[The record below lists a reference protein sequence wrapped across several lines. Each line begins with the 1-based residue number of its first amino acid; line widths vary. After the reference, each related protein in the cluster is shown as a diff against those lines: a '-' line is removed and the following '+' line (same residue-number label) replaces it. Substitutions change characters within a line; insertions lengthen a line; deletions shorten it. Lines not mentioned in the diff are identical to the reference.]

1 MEIAPI
7 CKVSFSTNHPGD
19 VVHKCAAFAARVSDF
34 SKNSHRVKYN
44 RVVLTLIHCL
54 PVLDRPDT
62 CHTQEAKL
70 PLPTPYCITCRYYL
84 KSHPNHLVNSVK
96 DFVAYYCAVRTSQKN
111 PSTCF
116 WVKHSW
122 KRLILYVA
130 WFARNSEHCIAM
142 GWLYL
147 AVSHI
152 LGFCELSDYVYMYV
166 FYGLSL
172 AGLRWDTM
180 SCYFTGMT

>member
-54 PVLDRPDT
+54 PVHDRPDT
-62 CHTQEAKL
+62 CHTQEVKL

-84 KSHPNHLVNSVK
+84 KSHPNHLVNSAK
-96 DFVAYYCAVRTSQKN
+96 DFVAYYYAVRTSQKN

-147 AVSHI
+147 AVSDI
-152 LGFCELSDYVYMYV
+152 LRFCELSDYVYMYV

-172 AGLRWDTM
+172 ARLR
-180 SCYFTGMT
+180 